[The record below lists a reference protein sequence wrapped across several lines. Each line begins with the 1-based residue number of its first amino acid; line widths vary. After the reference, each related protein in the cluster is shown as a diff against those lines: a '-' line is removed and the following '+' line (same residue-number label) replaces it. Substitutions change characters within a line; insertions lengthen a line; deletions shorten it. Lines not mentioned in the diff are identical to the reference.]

1 MAYTEG
7 DLKKDLENKDYEF
20 GFVTDI
26 ESEKAPKG
34 LNKEII
40 QFISQKKKEPDWLLA
55 YRLKAFEV
63 WSKMTEPEWA
73 HVKYEKPD
81 FQDISYYSAPKQKK
95 ELQSLDEVDPELLKT
110 MDKLGISLEEQ
121 KRLS

>member
-63 WSKMTEPEWA
+63 WSKIKLNFLNALVFLICLLCLLSLP
-73 HVKYEKPD
+73 
-81 FQDISYYSAPKQKK
+81 SSPK
-95 ELQSLDEVDPELLKT
+95 
-110 MDKLGISLEEQ
+110 
-121 KRLS
+121 

>member
-40 QFISQKKKEPDWLLA
+40 QFISQKI
-55 YRLKAFEV
+55 LKL
-63 WSKMTEPEWA
+63 
-73 HVKYEKPD
+73 EK
-81 FQDISYYSAPKQKK
+81 
-95 ELQSLDEVDPELLKT
+95 T
-110 MDKLGISLEEQ
+110 
-121 KRLS
+121 

>member
-40 QFISQKKKEPDWLLA
+40 QFISQKKKEPDWIA
-55 YRLKAFEV
+55 SIQTKGF
-63 WSKMTEPEWA
+63 
-73 HVKYEKPD
+73 
-81 FQDISYYSAPKQKK
+81 
-95 ELQSLDEVDPELLKT
+95 
-110 MDKLGISLEEQ
+110 
-121 KRLS
+121 

>member
-63 WSKMTEPEWA
+63 WSKKSIEIDD
-73 HVKYEKPD
+73 KIY
-81 FQDISYYSAPKQKK
+81 
-95 ELQSLDEVDPELLKT
+95 QSLINK
-110 MDKLGISLEEQ
+110 I
-121 KRLS
+121 

>member
-1 MAYTEG
+1 MAYAEG

-40 QFISQKKKEPDWLLA
+40 QFISQKKKEPNWLLA

-63 WSKMTEPEWA
+63 WSKWMSTNYLDKCCQDSRFFRSNIGAFTETR
-73 HVKYEKPD
+73 
-81 FQDISYYSAPKQKK
+81 F
-95 ELQSLDEVDPELLKT
+95 
-110 MDKLGISLEEQ
+110 
-121 KRLS
+121 